1 MKKLIEK
8 YYFYI
13 IGALAGIAN
22 GMFGAGGGMI
32 VVPLLTHAGFDQK
45 KAQATSISITV
56 FLSVISLFVYTL
68 KQSFSLYDALKYVPM
83 GLLGAGAGALILK
96 KISPKYLRIVFAFI
110 LIISGVRLIIR

>member
-1 MKKLIEK
+1 MKKLIKK

-32 VVPLLTHAGFDQK
+32 VVPLLTHAGLNQK
-45 KAQATSISITV
+45 KAQATSISVTV
-56 FLSVISLFVYTL
+56 FLSVISLFVYAL
-68 KQSFSLYDALKYVPM
+68 KQSFSLSDAVRYVPF

-96 KISPKYLRIVFAFI
+96 KMSPRHLKIVFAFI
-110 LIISGVRLIIR
+110 LIISGVRLIAR